1 MRYTLVFVSN
11 TDLDHINDIWLKN
24 IHVKYSD
31 KTLDY
36 DTAGIRFSK
45 SDADN
50 IALTDFNSL
59 VKDYQYEGMVIL
71 KDVNAVDRLSINH
84 IKADIVVNTT
94 TQDNIVVGHIDSD
107 ISCDKLEESNG
118 VPGGQYMPGM

>member
-1 MRYTLVFVSN
+1 M
-11 TDLDHINDIWLKN
+11 
-24 IHVKYSD
+24 
-31 KTLDY
+31 
-36 DTAGIRFSK
+36 
-45 SDADN
+45 
-50 IALTDFNSL
+50 TDFNSL

-118 VPGGQYMPGM
+118 VPGGQDMPGN